1 MEGKTEAHSD
11 LPRSHSPD
19 EAVSVRAE
27 WNRRETMR
35 AVKHGVFARNA
46 AVHQ

>member
-11 LPRSHSPD
+11 LPRSPTPD
-19 EAVSVRAE
+19 QAVSVRAE

-35 AVKHGVFARNA
+35 AVKLGVFAKNA